1 MPHISEMD
9 EIESVKRKRNNSA
22 DMDANGDSDDEEE
35 DDDEEDIDDDIVI
48 DEPPIADL
56 EALDVD
62 NPFDDDLDERNDHD
76 D

>member
-1 MPHISEMD
+1 
-9 EIESVKRKRNNSA
+9 
-22 DMDANGDSDDEEE
+22 MDANGDSDDEEE

-62 NPFDDDLDERNDHD
+62 NPFDDDLDDRNDHGD